1 MENKN
6 FNLSGMLK
14 ERRLELGLS
23 LSQLAYRTN
32 TSAATLSRYESGWS
46 RFEIYTLRKL
56 ASALGCRLRVEL
68 EPLADTAG
76 QESTATAVK
85 KLQRLFWDKPLLE
98 RDFDEFPLW
107 VIKRVLE
114 YGTLSDVQV
123 LIGIVGKNEFLE
135 SVSKIKFSSMITQRF
150 WQKILDRE
158 GYKCTRKSSRQGV
171 EMYWPA

>member
-1 MENKN
+1 M
-6 FNLSGMLK
+6 SGMLK

-23 LSQLAYRTN
+23 LSQLSCRTN
-32 TSAATLSRYESGWS
+32 TSPATLSRYENGWS

-56 ASALGCRLRVEL
+56 ASALGCRLCVKL

-76 QESTATAVK
+76 QESTDTVVK
-85 KLQRLFWDKPLLE
+85 QLKYLFWDKPLLE

-114 YGTLSDVQV
+114 YGTLSNVQI
-123 LIGIVGKNEFLE
+123 LIRMMGKNEILK
-135 SVSKIKFSSMITQRF
+135 SVSKIKFSSMITKRF
-150 WQKILDRE
+150 WQEILDKE
-158 GYKCTRKSSRQGV
+158 GYKCTRKSSPQGV